1 MMIYVFAISVCLML
15 LVYALDIVFLDESKA
30 HLDMGEE
37 SVSSKIYSSLITKSH
52 DFQAGLLLL
61 FVLSFVVAVVSA
73 CELWGIAYALL
84 VVFAIMLVIVGI
96 SALFEKIEEN
106 EFFGRL
112 SVAIYWIL
120 FPFCK
125 LFSTLLLLFRNNVSI
140 NRNYEIEETAQ
151 SVDTKEVKEEN
162 EVEIFRNALDF
173 SSLKIKNIMI
183 PRTEIV
189 ALDVSASVEEFRQ
202 LFIETNYSRI
212 LIYKDNI
219 DAIIGYAH
227 SSDIFDCPAE
237 ISDVINP
244 IVVVSE
250 DMEAS
255 KLLHVLQ
262 KQRKSLALVVDEF
275 GGTAGII
282 TMEDMMEEIFGEID
296 DEYDDDEKLVMKMT
310 RENEYVFSGRL
321 EVDVV
326 NEKMNLDLPQS
337 ADYETIAG
345 LVLSTNNIL
354 PSKGEVVEVKHK
366 FAFEIIKVSAT
377 RIDLVKMHLI

>member
-1 MMIYVFAISVCLML
+1 MV

-37 SVSSKIYSSLITKSH
+37 SVSSKIYSSLVKKSR
-52 DFQAGLLLL
+52 DFQLELLLL
-61 FVLSFVVAVVSA
+61 FVLSFVLAVVSA

-84 VVFAIMLVIVGI
+84 SAFVVMLVIVCV
-96 SALFEKIEEN
+96 SALFKETVEN
-106 EFFGRL
+106 EFLGRL

-120 FPFCK
+120 VPFNK
-125 LFSTLLLLFRNNVSI
+125 LFSVLFFMSKSNVSI
-140 NRNYEIEETAQ
+140 NRNYEMEVTAK
-151 SVDTKEVKEEN
+151 SADTKEVKEEN

-173 SSLKIKNIMI
+173 SSLKIKNIMV

-219 DAIIGYAH
+219 DTIIGYAH

-296 DEYDDDEKLVMKMT
+296 DEYDNDEKLVMKKT
-310 RENEYVFSGRL
+310 REDEYIFSGRL

-326 NEKMNLDLPQS
+326 NEKMNLDIPQS
-337 ADYETIAG
+337 PDYETIAG
-345 LVLSTNNIL
+345 LVLSINNIL
-354 PSKGEVVEVKHK
+354 PSKGEVIEVKHK
-366 FAFEIIKVSAT
+366 FAFEIIKVGAT
-377 RIDLVKMHLI
+377 RIDLVKMRII

>member
-1 MMIYVFAISVCLML
+1 MMVYVFVISVFLMMMS
-15 LVYALDIVFLDESKA
+15 YALDIIFLEESKA

-37 SVSSKIYSSLITKSH
+37 SVSSKIYSSLIVKSQG
-52 DFQAGLLLL
+52 FQLELLLL
-61 FVLSFVVAVVSA
+61 FILSLVVSLFSA
-73 CELWGIAYALL
+73 GKLWGIIYTIPVL
-84 VVFAIMLVIVGI
+84 IIEVIVILSI
-96 SALFEKIEEN
+96 SFLVTKIEAN
-106 EFFGRL
+106 EFLGRF
-112 SVAIYWIL
+112 SVLFYWLL
-120 FPFCK
+120 FPFVKFFSWIFLLSSCK
-125 LFSTLLLLFRNNVSI
+125 VSI
-140 NRNYEIEETAQ
+140 NRNYEIKDVAL
-151 SVDTKEVKEEN
+151 SVDSSDVKEEN

-189 ALDVSASVEEFRQ
+189 ALDVTASVEEFRQ

-219 DAIIGYAH
+219 DTIIGYAH
-227 SSDIFDCPAE
+227 SSDIFDCPSE

-244 IVVVSE
+244 IIVVLE

-296 DEYDDDEKLVMKMT
+296 DEYDDDEKLVMKKT
-310 RENEYVFSGRL
+310 GEGEYIFSGRL
-321 EVDVV
+321 EVDIV
-326 NEKMNLDLPQS
+326 NEKMNLCIPQS
-337 ADYETIAG
+337 PDYETIAG

-354 PSKGEVVEVKHK
+354 PSRGEIVEVKHK

-377 RIDLVKMHLI
+377 KIDLVKMHLI

>member
-1 MMIYVFAISVCLML
+1 MV

-37 SVSSKIYSSLITKSH
+37 SVSSKIYSSLIKKSRG
-52 DFQAGLLLL
+52 FQLELLML
-61 FVLSFVVAVVSA
+61 FVLSFVVAVASA
-73 CELWGIAYALL
+73 CELWGIACALL
-84 VVFAIMLVIVGI
+84 SVFAIMFVIVCI
-96 SALFEKIEEN
+96 SALFAKVEEN
-106 EFFGRL
+106 EFLGRL
-112 SVAIYWIL
+112 SVALYWIL
-120 FPFCK
+120 FPFEK
-125 LFSTLLLLFRNNVSI
+125 LFFIVFFLSKNNVSI
-140 NRNYEIEETAQ
+140 NRNYEIEETAK

-219 DAIIGYAH
+219 DTIIGYAH

-310 RENEYVFSGRL
+310 RENEYIFSGRL

-326 NEKMNLDLPQS
+326 NEKMNLDIPQS
-337 ADYETIAG
+337 PDYETVAG

-354 PSKGEVVEVKHK
+354 PSKGEIVEVKHK

-377 RIDLVKMHLI
+377 RIDLVKMRLI